1 MKCQIALL
9 ARLVTSLSV
18 LTGDK
23 TIGEGQAVSPDIPPE
38 KAHFFREEG
47 NR

>member
-9 ARLVTSLSV
+9 ARLVASDSV

-23 TIGEGQAVSPDIPPE
+23 TIRKGQAVSPDIPLE